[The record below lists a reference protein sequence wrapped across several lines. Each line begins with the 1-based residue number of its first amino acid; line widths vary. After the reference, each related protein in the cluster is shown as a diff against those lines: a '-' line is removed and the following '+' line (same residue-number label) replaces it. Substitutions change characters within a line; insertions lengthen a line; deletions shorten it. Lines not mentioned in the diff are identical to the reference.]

1 MKAARVNAWGTPIQ
15 IEDIPQPMPG
25 NNEVLVR
32 VHAASINPFDT
43 AVLAG
48 YLAFMATPPITLGTD
63 FAGEVV
69 AVGADITHVQPGDEV
84 YGLVVLR
91 SGTFAEYTTVQAH
104 EISLKPKSLDYIQAA
119 ALPLPSMAAWQSL
132 FDLAQLQ
139 SGERVLIHGVAGNV
153 GGLAAQLAKEKGAYV
168 YGTDIPEKA
177 SHSQRLGIDR
187 FINAR
192 EERFED
198 IVEDVDIV
206 LDYVGGDYLER
217 SYTVLKPG
225 GRYVTSLVA
234 ETPQEEPQR
243 RGIRSLGFGSQPRAD
258 LLAEVA
264 ERIDAG
270 KLNVFVNRTFPLDE
284 VETAMAYRLQTT
296 EPGKVVLTIG
306 A

>member
-1 MKAARVNAWGTPIQ
+1 MKAVRVNEWGKPVQ
-15 IEDIPQPMPG
+15 VEDIPQPIP
-25 NNEVLVR
+25 NNDEVLVR

-43 AVLAG
+43 AVIAG
-48 YLAFMATPPITLGTD
+48 YLSFMATPPITLGTD

-69 AVGADITHVQPGDEV
+69 AVGADITHVAPGDEV

-91 SGTFAEYTTVQAH
+91 SGTFAEYTTAKAH
-104 EISLKPKSLDYIQAA
+104 EITHKPKSLDYVHAA

-177 SHSQRLGIDR
+177 MHCQSLGIDR
-187 FINAR
+187 FINTKD
-192 EERFED
+192 ERFED
-198 IVEDVDIV
+198 VVENVDIV
-206 LDYVGGDYLER
+206 LDYVGGDFLER
-217 SYTVLKPG
+217 SYTVLKAG
-225 GRYVTSLVA
+225 GRYVTSLVMD
-234 ETPQEEPQR
+234 TPQEEAQR
-243 RGIRSLGFGSQPRAD
+243 RGIRSLGLGSQPRAD

-270 KLNVFVNRTFPLDE
+270 KLKVFVNRTFPLDE
-284 VETAMAYRLQTT
+284 VEAAMDYRLKTT
-296 EPGKVVLTIG
+296 APGKVVLTIR
-306 A
+306 

>member
-1 MKAARVNAWGTPIQ
+1 VSTNGKPVQ
-15 IEDIPQPMPG
+15 VEDVPQPTP
-25 NNEVLVR
+25 NNDEVLVR

-48 YLAFMATPPITLGTD
+48 YMSFMATPPITLGTD

-69 AVGADITHVQPGDEV
+69 AVGADITHVAPGDEV

-91 SGTFAEYTTVQAH
+91 SGTFAEYTTAKAQELSH
-104 EISLKPKSLDYIQAA
+104 KPKSLDYIHAA

-132 FDLAQLQ
+132 FDLAHLQ

-153 GGLAAQLAKEKGAYV
+153 GSLAAQLAKEKGAYV
-168 YGTDIPEKA
+168 YGTDIPQKA
-177 SHSQRLGIDR
+177 EHSQSLGIDR
-187 FINAR
+187 FINTQ

-217 SYTVLKPG
+217 SYAVLKEG
-225 GRYVTSLVA
+225 GRYVTSLMM
-234 ETPQEEPQR
+234 ETPQEEAQR
-243 RGIRSLGFGSQPRAD
+243 RGITSLGLGSQPRAD

-270 KLNVFVNRTFPLDE
+270 KLKVSVNRTFPLDE
-284 VETAMAYRLQTT
+284 VEAAMEYRLKTT
-296 EPGKVVLTIG
+296 EPGKIVLTISE
-306 A
+306 

>member
-1 MKAARVNAWGTPIQ
+1 MKAARVNEWGKPVQ
-15 IEDIPQPMPG
+15 IEDIPQPTP
-25 NNEVLVR
+25 NNDEVLVR

-43 AVLAG
+43 AVIAG
-48 YLAFMATPPITLGTD
+48 YLSFMATPPLTLGTD

-69 AVGADITHVQPGDEV
+69 AVGADITHVGPGDEV

-91 SGTFAEYTTVQAH
+91 SGTFAEYTTAKAQ
-104 EISLKPKSLDYIQAA
+104 EITHKPKSLDYIHAA

-153 GGLAAQLAKEKGAYV
+153 GSLAAQLAKEKGAYV

-177 SHSQRLGIDR
+177 KHSQGLGIDR
-187 FINAR
+187 FINTQ

-206 LDYVGGDYLER
+206 LDYVGGDLLER
-217 SYTVLKPG
+217 SYTVLKAG
-225 GRYVTSLVA
+225 GRYVTSLVM
-234 ETPQEEPQR
+234 ETPQEEAQR
-243 RGIRSLGFGSQPRAD
+243 RGIRSLGLGSQPRAD
-258 LLAEVA
+258 LLAQVA

-270 KLNVFVNRTFPLDE
+270 KLKVFVNRTFPLDE
-284 VETAMAYRLQTT
+284 VEAAMEYRLKTT
-296 EPGKVVLTIG
+296 EPGKVVLTIS
-306 A
+306 